1 MKQLQRRLLSIDVF
15 RAVTM
20 LLMIFVNDFDGVT
33 GVPEWIKHAP
43 ANEDALGFADIIFPA
58 FLVIVGLSIPFA
70 IRSRL
75 HRRQSTSR
83 VFIYILER
91 SLALLVMGFFHVN
104 LENYSSAAFLPKPV
118 WEILITIGFFLIWLD
133 YPEKVKRNTRY
144 LLQAAGIVL
153 LAIMAILYKGESATG
168 VLVPMQPQWYGILG
182 LIGWSYIICASIYLF
197 SKGKLAIQF
206 IAWALFF
213 LFSVATHAH
222 LLNWLQPVHR
232 FVWIVGSGSMPA
244 FTMAG
249 VAVSVLYSTVA
260 GKNRDALFWS
270 LLIAFGVFNIIIGF
284 GTRPLDGIS
293 KIHDTPSWVG
303 ICTGIAILVFALM
316 IYIVDIKEQTN
327 WYKAIRPAGTS
338 TLTCY
343 LIPYI
348 LYSFYELFHFHFM
361 PFLNEG
367 IGGFIRSFATAFIV
381 IWIAGW
387 LEKKSIRI
395 KV

>member
-15 RAVTM
+15 RALTM

-33 GVPEWIKHAP
+33 SVPEWIKHAH
-43 ANEDALGFADIIFPA
+43 ANEDALGFADVIFPA

-75 HRRQSTSR
+75 NRRQNTGR

-104 LENYSSAAFLPKPV
+104 LENYSDAALLPKPV

-133 YPEKVKRNTRY
+133 YPEKIKRNTRY

-153 LAIMAILYKGESATG
+153 LAVMAVLYKGESESG

-182 LIGWSYIICASIYLF
+182 LIGWAYLICASIYLF
-197 SKGKLAIQF
+197 SKGRLATQF
-206 IAWALFF
+206 IAWAFFF
-213 LFSVATHAH
+213 LFSVATHAQ

-232 FVWIVGSGSMPA
+232 FVWIAGSGSMPA

-249 VAVSVLYSTVA
+249 VAVSVLYAAMA
-260 GKNRDALFWS
+260 GKNKDALFWL
-270 LLIAFGVFNIIIGF
+270 LLILFGVFNILIGF
-284 GTRPLDGIS
+284 VTRPLDGIS

-303 ICTGIAILVFALM
+303 ICTGIAILAFALM
-316 IYIVDIKEQTN
+316 IYVVDIKEQNN

-348 LYSFYELFHFHFM
+348 LYSLYELFNFHFP

-387 LEKKSIRI
+387 LEKKNIRI